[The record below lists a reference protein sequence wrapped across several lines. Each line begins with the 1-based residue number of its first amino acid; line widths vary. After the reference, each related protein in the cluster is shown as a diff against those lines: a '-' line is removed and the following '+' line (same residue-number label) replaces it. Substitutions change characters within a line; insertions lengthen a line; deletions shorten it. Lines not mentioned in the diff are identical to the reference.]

1 MSRPQIV
8 KHLWEYIRANNL
20 QNPAKKSDIIND
32 DLFKE
37 IFGVEKMTMFSMNKV
52 GLRIRTVR
60 IRELADVIEQYLK
73 KAVSPIEG

>member
-52 GLRIRTVR
+52 RLRVRTVKQ
-60 IRELADVIEQYLK
+60 RELADVVEQYLK
-73 KAVSPIEG
+73 KAVSPIEE